1 MHSNKS
7 PTSKPQHLL
16 IYKIKIVILFFLKEF
31 ELHHIAG
38 KHIKGCFVQ
47 ALAKIKSALGYYA

>member
-7 PTSKPQHLL
+7 PTLKPQHLL
-16 IYKIKIVILFFLKEF
+16 IYKIKIQLSIFLKEF

-47 ALAKIKSALGYYA
+47 ALAKIKSALGNYV